1 MIKINNICLGYAKK
15 VLFNNINWLITEKS
29 RTGLVGDNG
38 TGKTTLLRAI
48 LGDVIL
54 DSGTI
59 TISGKYRSIGYL
71 PQDLV
76 ELESINIIDYLEK
89 KSGILKIKQSIENYM
104 EKLSTCVSSTEKY
117 DNILKRY
124 ETTVELF
131 NMKDGYSFEAN
142 TKKILSGLGFKDE
155 DFFKNCSEFSG
166 GWKMRIFLA
175 GLLLSKP
182 DILLLDE
189 PTNHLDTESMEW
201 VEHYLKD
208 YYGTIIAIS
217 HDRVFLD
224 KIVTQIIELANG
236 KITTYKGNYSFYLK
250 EKSRRIEA
258 FKKQMKLQDSEIKR
272 IQTFIDR
279 FRYKASKAKQVQS
292 RIKMLEKLDL
302 IELDKGMKRVNI
314 KFPECKRSGYEVLT
328 VKNISKTYGDLVVFD
343 EINFSVHRGDRI
355 AFVGVNGA
363 GKSTLARLL
372 SKIEKPTSG
381 EVKYGI
387 NVKSAS
393 FSQESSNNLDYYKTV
408 WEELNS
414 ITTKST
420 ELEIRGL
427 LGAFLFSGEDIH
439 KKIGILS
446 GGEKSRLALLKILL
460 QDSNFLI
467 LDEPTNH
474 LDIKTK
480 EIFQNALLNYTG
492 TVVIVSHDRYFL
504 DNLVNRIIEIKDKTF
519 CEYHG
524 NYSYFIEK
532 RAKKE
537 AMKNVNAVCEV
548 TTDKTN
554 KKAPGF
560 KTKEQKRQEAEKRNQ
575 LYRLKKDLSKKLEL
589 TEEKINELENIRE
602 KYETLLCSCNIM
614 NNPTNLK
621 TLGKDIKLTT
631 SKLEKLYSE
640 WDRLLIVL
648 AEIDNEKKRN
658 LIST

>member
-1 MIKINNICLGYAKK
+1 
-15 VLFNNINWLITEKS
+15 
-29 RTGLVGDNG
+29 
-38 TGKTTLLRAI
+38 
-48 LGDVIL
+48 IL

-104 EKLSTCVSSTEKY
+104 EKLSTCVPSTEKY
-117 DNILKRY
+117 DNILKKY
-124 ETTVELF
+124 ETAVELF

-142 TKKILSGLGFKDE
+142 TKKILSGLGFKDK

-302 IELDKGMKRVNI
+302 IKLEKGMKRVNI

-328 VKNISKTYGDLVVFD
+328 VKNISKTYGDLVVFN

-393 FSQESSNNLDYYKTV
+393 FSQESSNNLDYYKTI

-427 LGAFLFSGEDIH
+427 LGAFLFSGGDIH
-439 KKIGILS
+439 KKIEILS

-537 AMKNVNAVCEV
+537 AMKNVDAVFEV

-554 KKAPGF
+554 KNAPGF

-589 TEEKINELENIRE
+589 TEEKINELEKIRD
-602 KYETLLCSCNIM
+602 KNETLLCSCDIM
-614 NNPTNLK
+614 NNTANLK